1 METLNLETL
10 VIARGGHKDRSNGL
24 CVMEAV
30 AFLANEPHSDH
41 PECTCPVIAAYT
53 RILNDF
59 LGDKDRQRLKRYIPR
74 LLNTN
79 SSLEIKIKRAKIASE
94 FSQKF
99 AEYAAESA
107 ESAEYAAEYAA
118 KYAAA
123 FAAKSAESA
132 AESAESAKYAAK
144 SAKYAAE
151 YAAKHDNLINLAF
164 ECLDA
169 MIECK

>member
-30 AFLANEPHSDH
+30 AFLAKEPHSDH

-59 LGDKDRQRLKRYIPR
+59 LGDKDRQRLKSYIPR

-79 SSLEIKIKRAKIASE
+79 SSLDIKVNRAKIASE
-94 FSQKF
+94 FSKKF
-99 AEYAAESA
+99 AKYATKYAAESA
-107 ESAEYAAEYAA
+107 KYAESAAKYAEYAAEYAA
-118 KYAAA
+118 
-123 FAAKSAESA
+123 ESA
-132 AESAESAKYAAK
+132 AESAK
-144 SAKYAAE
+144 